1 MLWQATIVSMEPEH
15 RFSFTWHPY
24 AVDSNVDYSS
34 ELPTLVEFILEPIE
48 DGTLLRVTE
57 SGFDNI
63 PAGRR
68 LQALSMNTRGW
79 EIQVNNIKRHV
90 D

>member
-68 LQALSMNTRGW
+68 LQALRMNTRGW